1 MIELQSSQKNPT
13 SLQLQIHSPEALSTP
28 HRAGSGQPR
37 HDGNI
42 KHGHSAMSPAKPRK
56 LTPRQE
62 AASVD
67 IPSDRLRELADD
79 LKLARLVAN
88 ENPSASSEL
97 LLELLRSDEKAVRKA
112 CTSHANTPV
121 EAIWGT
127 CSTARRTRPPSLLE
141 IEGICGGD
149 PAGEEASGHHQLS
162 CPICPGFSQRLL
174 GAIQQAVGCIG
185 SWDEAAHAHA

>member
-1 MIELQSSQKNPT
+1 
-13 SLQLQIHSPEALSTP
+13 
-28 HRAGSGQPR
+28 
-37 HDGNI
+37 
-42 KHGHSAMSPAKPRK
+42 MSPAKPRK

-67 IPSDRLRELADD
+67 TATDRLRELAGDP
-79 LKLARLVAN
+79 KLARLVAA
-88 ENPSASSEL
+88 NPSASAEL
-97 LLELLRSDEKAVRKA
+97 LLELSRREEKAVRKA

-121 EAIWGT
+121 KAIWGT

-162 CPICPGFSQRLL
+162 FPITPGFSQGLL

-185 SWDEAAHAHA
+185 SWHEAAHANA